1 MVRKIFHLYIRAVVE
16 PVGYRLSGS
25 RAGYAYL
32 ASTIP
37 RFYNAEDL
45 LGLLGQA
52 GFQTVGFRRL
62 FFGAAAI
69 HTAIK

>member
-1 MVRKIFHLYIRAVVE
+1 VRKVFHLYVRAIVE

-37 RFYNAEDL
+37 RFYGAEGL
-45 LGLLGQA
+45 SGLLRQA
-52 GFQTVGFRRL
+52 GFRTVGFRRL

-69 HTAIK
+69 HTAFK

>member
-1 MVRKIFHLYIRAVVE
+1 MVK

-32 ASTIP
+32 SSTIP
-37 RFYNAEDL
+37 RFYGAEELAVL
-45 LGLLGQA
+45 LRQA
-52 GFQTVGFRRL
+52 GFQTVRFRRL

-69 HTAIK
+69 HTAVK